1 MPRPRRGW
9 RWAWPTDAGTPAV
22 SPPVSC
28 VLCAAALTGL
38 FATHEIPEKNTGGKR
53 PPALRSG
60 TGVRRFHGID
70 RVGRRFYNKIEP
82 KSLPS
87 RYRCRMDRIRLS
99 IVCISISILVC
110 LIAAAQQT
118 DSKDSQTD
126 KEKAQALRET
136 VSKPL
141 TEKQKKK
148 KEAQLKRELESPYRK
163 WLNEDVSYI
172 ITDEERAAFKRLNTD
187 EEREQ
192 FIENFW
198 LRRDPTPD
206 TVENEFKEEHYRRIA
221 YANEHF
227 ASGIPGWKT
236 DRGRIYIVYGPPDEI
251 EDHSAGGFYER
262 PAEEGGGETSTY
274 PFQQWRYR
282 YVDGIGNNVVL
293 EFVDPTMSGEFHL
306 TMDPSEK
313 DALLYVP
320 GAGLTMMEQMG
331 MSSKNARFQNTDGT
345 HLGQAFGGQPE
356 SMMEFTRLE
365 NYNAI
370 FKPPKAQFPDLE
382 AQVYS
387 KISYNILPCKVR
399 TDFFPVTDASVL
411 AYVTVQFDNKDLQFT
426 SKEGL
431 QRATVN
437 IFGRITTMTR
447 RIVTTFEDTIT
458 ASALPASLQATQ
470 ALRSIYSKAVPLAPG
485 VYRLNVVSKDLTAGN
500 MNNFEVKL
508 EVPRLDP
515 DKASF
520 SSVML
525 ADIIEKVP
533 MKSIGT
539 GQFIIGDS
547 KVRPRMDDIF
557 KHDEKMGIYF
567 KVYNLGA
574 DQITHKPAGTVEYEL
589 VRSGSNERIFD
600 FTEDLGQIPDAS
612 AAQLTIEKFLPLQK
626 LLPGQYTLRMKII
639 DKNRNQTLTPSARFT
654 VT

>member
-1 MPRPRRGW
+1 
-9 RWAWPTDAGTPAV
+9 
-22 SPPVSC
+22 
-28 VLCAAALTGL
+28 
-38 FATHEIPEKNTGGKR
+38 
-53 PPALRSG
+53 
-60 TGVRRFHGID
+60 
-70 RVGRRFYNKIEP
+70 
-82 KSLPS
+82 
-87 RYRCRMDRIRLS
+87 MDRIRLS
-99 IVCISISILVC
+99 IVCVSISILVC

-118 DSKDSQTD
+118 DSQDKDKD
-126 KEKAQALRET
+126 KDQDNRQALRDT
-136 VSKPL
+136 VSRPL

-148 KEAQLKRELESPYRK
+148 KEAQLRRELESPYRK

-172 ITDEERAAFKRLNTD
+172 ITDEERAAFKRLQTD

-221 YANEHF
+221 YANEHY

-251 EDHSAGGFYER
+251 EDHSSGGFYER
-262 PAEEGGGETSTY
+262 PPEEGGGETSTY

-293 EFVDPTMSGEFHL
+293 EFVDPSMSGEFHL

-331 MSSKNARFQNTDGT
+331 MSSKNQRFQNTDGT

-365 NYNAI
+365 NYAAI

-411 AYVTVQFDNKDLQFT
+411 TYVTVQFDNKDLQFT

-447 RIVTTFEDTIT
+447 RIVSTFEDTVTIN
-458 ASALPASLQATQ
+458 AAPQLLQAYQ
-470 ALRSIYSKAVPLAPG
+470 AQKSIYQKPMPLAPG
-485 VYRLNVVSKDLTAGN
+485 TYRLNVVSKDLTAGN
-500 MNNFEVKL
+500 MNNYEAAIT
-508 EVPRLDP
+508 VPRLDP
-515 DKASF
+515 DKATT

-533 MKSIGT
+533 MKSIGA

-547 KVRPRMDDIF
+547 KVRPRMDDVF
-557 KHDEKMGIYF
+557 KHEEKMGIYL

-574 DQITHKPAGTVEYEL
+574 DETTHKPVGTVTYEL

-600 FTEDLGQIPDAS
+600 FTENLGEVPDAS
-612 AAQLTIEKFLPLQK
+612 ASQLTIEKFLPLK
-626 LLPGQYTLRMKII
+626 SLLPGQYTLRMKIV
-639 DKNRNQTLTPSARFT
+639 DKSRNQTLTPSAKFT